1 MSNIIIYHKPA
12 SPSDTSCICFS
23 SKTANSKPTKPQ
35 LFINGDVSGLACWLR
50 LAVALLTSASS
61 HELFSRPR
69 RLLWNASPFLARVH
83 PYSLCAREGTTWACA
98 RSHHDGQSKGGG
110 PSLLLLVAILLHFPE
125 DRTAC
130 WVNAS
135 EVLRQEQVWSPPA
148 VAAAR
153 ARCPFPCF
161 MSHTSVTIYK
171 WSFHT
176 TFPTIYR
183 EIFHSCHIFTHI
195 VTSLPQA

>member
-1 MSNIIIYHKPA
+1 MSNIII
-12 SPSDTSCICFS
+12 
-23 SKTANSKPTKPQ
+23 ANSNPTKPQ
-35 LFINGDVSGLACWLR
+35 LFINGDVSGLACWLK
-50 LAVALLTSASS
+50 LALAWLTSASS

-83 PYSLCAREGTTWACA
+83 PYSLCAREGTTRACEC
-98 RSHHDGQSKGGG
+98 SHHDGQSKGGG
-110 PSLLLLVAILLHFPE
+110 PSLLLLVAILLHFLE

-135 EVLRQEQVWSPPA
+135 EVLRQEQIWL
-148 VAAAR
+148 AALAAGK
-153 ARCPFPCF
+153 ARCPFLCFMF

-183 EIFHSCHIFTHI
+183 EIFFTVVIFLHI
-195 VTSLPQA
+195 L